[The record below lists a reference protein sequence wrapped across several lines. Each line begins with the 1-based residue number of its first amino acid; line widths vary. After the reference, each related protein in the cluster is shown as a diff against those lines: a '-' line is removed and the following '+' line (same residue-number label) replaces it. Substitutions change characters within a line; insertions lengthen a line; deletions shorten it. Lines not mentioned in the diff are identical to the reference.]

1 MDQQSVQVNIFNM
14 FFIQQFMKFNVY
26 YLHAA
31 VLNIHVIVVHQ
42 MPSSTAAGDTT
53 EAPDTTDAA
62 PTNTEPRLVQV
73 CVVERMRICVQF
85 IVVPLLIHTA

>member
-26 YLHAA
+26 YLYAA

-42 MPSSTAAGDTT
+42 MPSSTAGDTT
-53 EAPDTTDAA
+53 EAPDTTDAV

-85 IVVPLLIHTA
+85 ILVPLLIHTA